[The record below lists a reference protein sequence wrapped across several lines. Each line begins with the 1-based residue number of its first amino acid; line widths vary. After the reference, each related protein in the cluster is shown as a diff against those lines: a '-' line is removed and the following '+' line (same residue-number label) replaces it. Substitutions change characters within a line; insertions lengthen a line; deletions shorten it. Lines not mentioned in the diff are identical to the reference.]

1 MANKGGRP
9 VAEIDWEKL
18 DTLIGIQCTAVE
30 VSAYLGLSERTI
42 ERAIKRTHKMSLVE
56 YFRQKAKAGHISI
69 RRALYKKA
77 VNGDTTALIF
87 WYKAHL
93 GFQDKMI
100 VKQDGK
106 TDKQMAEQ
114 AKDFVTKIESLVT
127 ELKAQQPVVEDKEKK
142 MGLLAAS
149 LGITG

>member
-9 VAEIDWEKL
+9 GAQIDWEKL

-42 ERAIKRTHKMSLVE
+42 ERAIKRIHKMSLVE
-56 YFRQKAKAGHISI
+56 YFKQKAKAGHISI

-77 VNGDTTALIF
+77 VNGDTTAIIF
-87 WYKAHL
+87 FYKNHL
-93 GFQDKMI
+93 GFTDAMKIKQEGRSDKEI
-100 VKQDGK
+100 
-106 TDKQMAEQ
+106 TAA
-114 AKDFVTKIESLVT
+114 AKEFVTKIESLVT